1 LPIIIEG
8 KIIMHPIKIWC
19 KLEFERG
26 RSADQRGRR
35 KGISSCS
42 KRDIYITG
50 FRNLAMTQLGQS
62 IALLLE
68 HFWTWIFTMIG
79 LSPTAGQI
87 VHVLPT
93 QAVKLAVRG
102 IGAGKSSKAMGN
114 GEKHTNGE
122 AIKSNGH
129 AGSEPLGKF
138 ILERC
143 PSLKGSFNPSWWIK
157 RCVILL
163 CTRGLVHADVER
175 DV

>member
-1 LPIIIEG
+1 LKGGDLPIKRWKKGVKELFQEG
-8 KIIMHPIKIWC
+8 HIY
-19 KLEFERG
+19 
-26 RSADQRGRR
+26 RS
-35 KGISSCS
+35 
-42 KRDIYITG
+42 
-50 FRNLAMTQLGQS
+50 FLPPAMTQLGQS

-102 IGAGKSSKAMGN
+102 IGAGKSNKVVGN
-114 GEKHTNGE
+114 GEKTTNGE

-157 RCVILL
+157 RCVISQ
-163 CTRGLVHADVER
+163 
-175 DV
+175 

>member
-102 IGAGKSSKAMGN
+102 MGVGKSNKVVGN

-129 AGSEPLGKF
+129 TVSEPLGKF

-157 RCVILL
+157 RCAVLS
-163 CTRGLVHADVER
+163 CTSPLAFADVER

>member
-1 LPIIIEG
+1 
-8 KIIMHPIKIWC
+8 
-19 KLEFERG
+19 
-26 RSADQRGRR
+26 
-35 KGISSCS
+35 
-42 KRDIYITG
+42 
-50 FRNLAMTQLGQS
+50 MTQLGQS

-102 IGAGKSSKAMGN
+102 IEAGKSSKVIGN
-114 GEKHTNGE
+114 GEKPANGE

-143 PSLKGSFNPSWWIK
+143 PSLRGTFNPSWWIK
-157 RCVILL
+157 RCVIPL
-163 CTRGLVHADVER
+163 CTKPLVYTDV
-175 DV
+175 D

>member
-1 LPIIIEG
+1 
-8 KIIMHPIKIWC
+8 MHQIKIC
-19 KLEFERG
+19 SRLEFERG
-26 RSADQRGRR
+26 RSADQKRGKR
-35 KGISSCS
+35 KGSRNCS

-50 FRNLAMTQLGQS
+50 FLTLAMTQLGQS

-68 HFWTWIFTMIG
+68 HFWTWIFTMVG

-102 IGAGKSSKAMGN
+102 IGAGKSSKGVAN
-114 GEKHTNGE
+114 GEKPTNGE
-122 AIKSNGH
+122 AVVSNGH

-157 RCVILL
+157 RCVILQ
-163 CTRGLVHADVER
+163 CTSPPHRANVDR
-175 DV
+175 DIRCM